1 MNENDKILINAYLDG
16 DTSDNDSK
24 YVELMLES
32 NEEANE
38 YANNIKRA
46 NSEISTYF
54 NSSEFNDLKRNVDEF
69 VEQQTLKSKKNWFSF
84 NNFFNN
90 PKYYGFAAS
99 AFLLAII
106 MVPTFNQNKFDD
118 LPIYSISSERSSAV
132 NIDFTQIFNEA
143 VLEYGEKSIWAFKIQ
158 SSEST
163 LIIQIVDLK
172 NDCYNGTVT
181 REETSDIK
189 EFKVCKK

>member
-69 VEQQTLKSKKNWFSF
+69 V
-84 NNFFNN
+84 
-90 PKYYGFAAS
+90 
-99 AFLLAII
+99 
-106 MVPTFNQNKFDD
+106 
-118 LPIYSISSERSSAV
+118 
-132 NIDFTQIFNEA
+132 
-143 VLEYGEKSIWAFKIQ
+143 
-158 SSEST
+158 
-163 LIIQIVDLK
+163 
-172 NDCYNGTVT
+172 
-181 REETSDIK
+181 
-189 EFKVCKK
+189 